1 MCIELGYT
9 VGCCCLPLSRSHVF
23 AVALLAYMRN
33 DLGGSFSDLGGA
45 CGCNELGYTSRL
57 QFAVTWFALVGSS
70 LACTYGQ

>member
-1 MCIELGYT
+1 M
-9 VGCCCLPLSRSHVF
+9 F
-23 AVALLAYMRN
+23 AVALLAYMCN